1 MRRVKTM
8 RRKRTGDTNIIPDKG
23 KGKRECPKMAKI
35 VLRPSGAVGS
45 KKRHRHFDDLNEIT
59 K

>member
-1 MRRVKTM
+1 M

-35 VLRPSGAVGS
+35 VLRPAGAVGS

>member
-1 MRRVKTM
+1 M

-35 VLRPSGAVGS
+35 VLRPAGAVGS
-45 KKRHRHFDDLNEIT
+45 KKGIVILMIGERGEANERR
-59 K
+59 

>member
-1 MRRVKTM
+1 
-8 RRKRTGDTNIIPDKG
+8 
-23 KGKRECPKMAKI
+23 MAKI
-35 VLRPSGAVGS
+35 VLRPAVAVGS